1 MYITSISFSY
11 LFLIISLISLIF
23 FAYFTFIVT
32 KTRETSSDRQKIV
45 GNMKDPTAWRA
56 RNKNSS
62 ILSIIITA
70 VSLGLFI
77 YLKFFLASILISIVY
92 LFIIIAA
99 IVVSLGI
106 LLGFSKKKAKS
117 H

>member
-11 LFLIISLISLIF
+11 FFLILSLLSLIF
-23 FAYFTFIVT
+23 FVYFTFIVT
-32 KTRETSSDRQKIV
+32 KTRENSSDRQKIV

-62 ILSIIITA
+62 ILCIIITA

-77 YLKFFLASILISIVY
+77 YLKFFKVSFLISIIY
-92 LFIIIAA
+92 LFIVIAA
-99 IVVSLGI
+99 IVISLGV
-106 LLGFSKKKAKS
+106 LLGFSKKKA
-117 H
+117 